1 MPKLYLGT
9 LAAPMAVCRQFH
21 WKMRVQELSQIAR
34 CSESLRFVM
43 SRLGPRTREPARTKL
58 SGNSEVVDAGY
69 RPANAS
75 RENMPSSAGAG
86 WQFAIIELHCPI
98 MTFRWLND
106 SRQGPEAAQKLLD
119 SRVNSAPKA
128 FGGTHKE

>member
-1 MPKLYLGT
+1 M
-9 LAAPMAVCRQFH
+9 
-21 WKMRVQELSQIAR
+21 
-34 CSESLRFVM
+34 
-43 SRLGPRTREPARTKL
+43 L
-58 SGNSEVVDAGY
+58 SGNSEVVDLGLSVSECV
-69 RPANAS
+69 PQDT
-75 RENMPSSAGAG
+75 PSLAGAES
-86 WQFAIIELHCPI
+86 QLAIIELHCPI